1 MPWPSEGWGLR
12 QATGSYTAPY
22 PTLFNVSFGAVRC
35 DLYRIT
41 CGHSLR
47 PAVAVICVRSCWSC
61 LHHPPSHPSPTLHGL
76 GSWEEQEILSC

>member
-1 MPWPSEGWGLR
+1 MAFGGLGS
-12 QATGSYTAPY
+12 QAGYGQLHSSYQ
-22 PTLFNVSFGAVRC
+22 TLFNVSFGAVRC

-61 LHHPPSHPSPTLHGL
+61 LDHSPSHPSPTLHGL